1 MRAGKTDEFD
11 ALIVGSGI
19 SGVLIAKR
27 LGEANKRVL
36 ILEAGQGLPPDI
48 NDYMNRF
55 LTATHKV
62 PESPY
67 PPELFH
73 GSKLTDPSTVNA
85 GRPTVLSLTPRGAFG
100 DWQDP
105 KQSYLI
111 QDGPLAF
118 GSTYERV
125 NGGTARHWLGP
136 ACALCRPILK

>member
-1 MRAGKTDEFD
+1 MRAEKMDEFD

-27 LGEANKRVL
+27 LGQANKRVL

-55 LTATHKV
+55 FTATQKV

-73 GSKLTDPSTVNA
+73 GAKLTDPSTINA
-85 GRPTVLSLTPRGAFG
+85 GTADRTQSRPQRADSAVTG
-100 DWQDP
+100 
-105 KQSYLI
+105 KIQSKAI
-111 QDGPLAF
+111 SF
-118 GSTYERV
+118 K
-125 NGGTARHWLGP
+125 TARWLSAARMSASMAVLRGIGSGP
-136 ACALCRPILK
+136 ACA

>member
-1 MRAGKTDEFD
+1 MRDEKIDEFD
-11 ALIVGSGI
+11 ALIVGSGV

-55 LTATHKV
+55 FTATPKV

-73 GSKLTDPSTVNA
+73 GSKLTDPTTVNA
-85 GRPTVLSLTPRGAFG
+85 GRPTVLSLNPRGTFG

-105 KQSYLI
+105 KQAIS
-111 QDGPLAF
+111 
-118 GSTYERV
+118 SR
-125 NGGTARHWLGP
+125 TARWPSAAHMSASMAARPGIGWGP
-136 ACALCRPILK
+136 ACALCRPILR

>member
-55 LTATHKV
+55 LTATAEGAGEPV
-62 PESPY
+62 PAGIIPWQQT
-67 PPELFH
+67 H
-73 GSKLTDPSTVNA
+73 GSIDRQC
-85 GRPTVLSLTPRGAFG
+85 RPTDRT
-100 DWQDP
+100 
-105 KQSYLI
+105 QSQPQGRI
-111 QDGPLAF
+111 
-118 GSTYERV
+118 R
-125 NGGTARHWLGP
+125 
-136 ACALCRPILK
+136 

>member
-1 MRAGKTDEFD
+1 MRAEKTDEFD

-55 LTATHKV
+55 LTATQKV

-73 GSKLTDPSTVNA
+73 GSQAHGSIDNKCRATDRAQS
-85 GRPTVLSLTPRGAFG
+85 RP
-100 DWQDP
+100 
-105 KQSYLI
+105 
-111 QDGPLAF
+111 
-118 GSTYERV
+118 
-125 NGGTARHWLGP
+125 
-136 ACALCRPILK
+136 